1 MKQKNAELAVM
12 QRARAVAEAK
22 SISATTTREQL
33 MSNQV
38 TGEVVQRQKAQES
51 RKAEGDT
58 EYEDSDEE
66 MVQENDK
73 NVRENNLSIPNV
85 LEKIVTKP
93 NAYVT

>member
-1 MKQKNAELAVM
+1 
-12 QRARAVAEAK
+12 
-22 SISATTTREQL
+22 
-33 MSNQV
+33 
-38 TGEVVQRQKAQES
+38 
-51 RKAEGDT
+51 
-58 EYEDSDEE
+58 